1 VGVLL
6 LSIASCN
13 ATEDSDENDG
23 GGEAGVSTGASA
35 GTGGSTGGSGG
46 SGAGKAGRGGASG
59 NCISRC
65 VTEGAVCGDVPDSC
79 GNPVSCGTCAV
90 GSCSDHH
97 CAAPGHFQIV
107 SENGGSV
114 ADVVSIAGFGP
125 EDVYFARSVAPLIP
139 GSIDHYDG
147 ISITAVLETP
157 LSIFALSATPSG
169 KLFGAGAQGTFIY
182 FDGVTWREG
191 SEWLAATPSSNLFS
205 KLWAVSETDFWAGTD
220 GLGDIYHYDGAGF
233 RLQNLP
239 TTDSFTDTY
248 ALWGTASNNVY
259 ASVYQEGL
267 FHFDGSTWTKVMHP
281 TAIISAIHGTGPND
295 IWAVGTEILH
305 YNGSSWRLH
314 QAGAAFANTGILN
327 RRYHA
332 VWASPSGR
340 VWIAGQEGVVLAG
353 DTTGFSLVDTAGFS
367 GTLFA
372 IWGSGESDIWAGG
385 SFETILHYTAEGD

>member
-1 VGVLL
+1 MIGMGALL
-6 LSIASCN
+6 LAAVSCSSS
-13 ATEDSDENDG
+13 EDADDDDN
-23 GGEAGVSTGASA
+23 GGEAGASSAATG
-35 GTGGSTGGSGG
+35 GTGGSSSGKG
-46 SGAGKAGRGGASG
+46 GRGGSNG

-65 VTEGAVCGDVPDSC
+65 VTEGAVCGEVLDSC
-79 GNPVSCGTCAV
+79 GNPVSCGTCAT
-90 GSCSDHH
+90 GSCSEHH
-97 CAAPGHFQIV
+97 CVALGQFEVV
-107 SENGGSV
+107 SDNGGSL
-114 ADVVSIAGFGP
+114 ADVVSIAGFGVD
-125 EDVYFARSVAPLIP
+125 DVYFARSAAALIP

-147 ISITAVLETP
+147 TNIRSVLDTP
-157 LSIFALSATPSG
+157 RSIFALSATTGG

-182 FDGVTWREG
+182 FDGDSWLEG
-191 SEWLAATPSSNLFS
+191 AEWLDATPSSNLFS

-220 GLGDIYHYDGAGF
+220 GLGDIYHYDGERF
-233 RLQNLP
+233 ELQNLP

-267 FHFDGSTWTKVMHP
+267 FRFDGSTWSKVMHP

-295 IWAVGTEILH
+295 IWAVGTEIIH
-305 YNGSSWRLH
+305 YDGTSWRLH

-332 VWASPSGR
+332 VWASPGGR
-340 VWIAGQEGVVLAG
+340 VWIAGEEGVVLVG
-353 DTTGFSLVDTAGFS
+353 DTAGFSLVDTSGFA

-385 SFETILHYTAEGD
+385 SFETILRYTADGG